1 MAGEHSRGRGPGWL
15 GRVAALVA
23 GAPDPATAAGAGAG
37 AGQEGAP
44 GGSGSQGAAGGA
56 VQGRADVRS
65 GSDRPPG
72 PSVAFDEV
80 GEEATLAR
88 LWDAVETARQQEVG
102 GREAF
107 TAFLEAYLAQF
118 KDWQPRERDLGA
130 EGGGRSAL
138 GCVEGHPDRVIAS
151 LVGELGR
158 LGRGLPAFLG
168 NPGAWED
175 LDRVRREALG
185 LEVLSILMRSPH
197 NRRLFAWYGGFRA
210 LVSLTRLIA
219 ANLAECAAYPD
230 EGVAEKSGLL
240 GRLLVHMALTVS
252 TFVDAGLWSSA
263 SSGGEVGPTFEK
275 PGGAFLRFGRP
286 RSLSRQVRGQTS
298 SVGVGSA
305 RHPQADLMETG
316 IFDAF
321 LDVLKANLRIRE
333 HIGQIA
339 ILQTVD
345 ELILLAIQT
354 ASASSTALQD
364 HLRDIGGV
372 ELLLEFIGA
381 PSLLRGFDD
390 ALAESVGGSQ
400 TTTVQPARSAAE
412 ELKIQ
417 CLALATVFD
426 SARANAYSLQRITA
440 GGGLERISRMLV
452 WASRNFFEE
461 NPTTSEK
468 CSPPRVI
475 TRADEVP
482 PGCVGLQQVFSLFG
496 EQLAYGYDGPG
507 ESLVLLCLRA
517 LLEPFQG
524 VDGPSPSWTGVS
536 ARGDALY
543 QHYVVQWIAKLLR
556 VVPAG
561 LNACRKRGAWD
572 VLCGEYFYGFAFSE
586 REGVGGTPRESRL
599 ALQQRIL
606 ALFDLAINLENSH
619 ENVQECSKLVELLE
633 VHMLRPTGV
642 IPISGAIKRA
652 LAGSRR
658 PYTVDSLYRCGFT
671 ARLANIIL
679 KQRSDAWETQG
690 GDEAML
696 ELMGTPGLSDPRNQ
710 AVAARLELIG
720 LLREILGASESI
732 RRQVIR
738 EWTVAG
744 ALFSTMW
751 DAEVQNLSL
760 DLILDLMCQK
770 TMGDDER
777 LAKSVLF
784 TRYLEALPRAQS
796 ERSTSGVKLVLRL
809 LSGIQRV
816 MKEDAGEHQSM
827 FLDAEALLQVSN
839 LLNEDYGPMEGSE
852 VCCQVLETLTALMAG
867 NFEAREK
874 FELLMGRETLLHLVV
889 QSAGQHGPLP
899 FGVVKGLL
907 GLATDGSILSEGGS
921 SAVTNSGIMPVIV
934 DALQLVVPEFKSTGL
949 RMIHELLK
957 GHIAYC
963 CACCGLATQLLQWFG
978 KESDP
983 ALRNEIGD
991 VIQLIGSVSITA
1003 TDLRLI
1009 FNMFR
1014 APDEHGLSHGCRS
1027 HLLRILQNMADH
1039 DGPSSFFDFSGQNS
1053 GMELIS
1059 PLRSRIGKGYAIV
1072 FWMRHGG
1079 NQGVPSDSASEAV
1092 FEVCGRSNSGEAR
1105 SMSIV
1110 HSGGRFWSAV
1120 FDTKAHT
1127 ATFRPCTTRGQW
1139 HQIAFVHTNGGPFT
1153 HSQMALYV
1161 DSRLVDTQKLS
1172 FVKGMEVIT
1181 SLRIGVASEPESRDQ
1196 RALVPAFTP
1205 AMAAPFLGQIGTV
1218 WMFHEPLGAKQ
1229 VEQLH
1234 ALGPQH
1240 SSPFFPS
1247 RSGLDEAVLLG
1258 FNAQASSQGEKVY
1271 NIAETTSGE
1280 AELCPGTQLCCTR
1293 SMSDILYCIGGV
1305 SILLPLLQPGG
1316 PSAEEVLRLFSRVL
1330 NGGPGHMRAMYQT
1343 SGFALINYL
1352 LKQRQ
1357 ETESLAGSN
1366 AWMTVSLLDSVKV
1379 LLEAVRDH
1387 PELLREAESRLLLDI
1402 RFWSSAPEETQREY
1416 FSLLRTSKGQ
1426 KSMAEGSLTL
1436 PVVLDS
1442 VRAHSS
1448 DADGPKEPNLA
1459 ILREGALSLLPQL
1472 LSRVGTDSILA
1483 EAGIQAILA
1492 LMVDGP
1498 GEGIITDSL
1507 SAFSSALAMDASGQL
1522 LDSCQRLG
1530 GTQLFLGAIGHRHEP
1545 LRLNALCL
1553 MSALAGKGDSSSGAL
1568 WESAADSL
1576 CMYPLSSET
1585 SGTLL
1590 AAVTLPPGLLPQV
1603 VSDSVDADLAK
1614 GVENPWALVAL
1625 LKVAA
1630 GSEPV
1635 ASSAAMSGVLAALS
1649 ADTSKCG
1656 KIFDAL
1662 SGGLWQELLAPLVM
1676 SERARD
1682 DDAAAKCAR
1691 ILLGEALRSVEGGW
1705 VHLERFG
1712 DALLAAAVECG
1723 SGTVCGSP
1731 ETVLSDILAGCME
1744 DLHIDAVSRAS
1755 STTGKDT
1762 GPGDWEDMDM
1772 PLAALP
1778 PLRRNLCRT
1787 LVLLE
1792 EALLGGFRSR
1802 GGGSD
1807 DSGEAEALAWA
1818 EDAVRG
1824 ADPPAPPLGAQG
1836 ILGLSPESG
1845 AWKPSWRLCTAAVRA
1860 ILILRTALAAAND
1873 SPLPSVC
1880 QMELTMAQESGAPTV
1895 REESPARRGLGA
1907 AAAVMSAMA
1916 VAAATNLVATE
1927 DFGEETLSDAAELPL
1942 RILLLVLPHA
1952 ALGEDSVRSAPV
1964 SHRGGVPEAVQASL
1978 SEVTPESVAASA
1990 GTLLA
1995 ACAPAL
2001 AGKGPG
2007 TAAMAAAGGSGW
2019 ASPAARGR
2027 LALCLAALHNF
2038 QGEKG
2043 LQCRQAAKAAAMSL
2057 GMSTSESAG
2066 GTAGGFGS
2074 VDLVEVAMGARAD
2087 LEKRARV
2094 RQRRAVRA
2102 ATWRSER
2109 GTAEKTS
2116 AAERRKFQE
2125 MGRAGLAA
2133 LSGLDRSRRQT
2144 AFLARKAESRELER
2158 LWRKML
2164 RTASDPRAVGQVFPS
2179 GRAEDAQGSQ
2189 EGTKWRVDPTE
2200 DPARRRQRLRRDWQP
2215 CDYES
2220 EDAARESA
2228 AQGQRLSRQGSAAL
2242 PVVPRGALVRMPNES
2257 DMAEEGHDTAG
2268 NLSGAEDANS
2278 SGDAD
2283 LSGEVEEQLGLA
2295 GEEAETADVP
2305 WESSMAALQEIAAGG
2320 QKILLRCPCELVAAK
2335 AVFPGTLYLTPQR
2348 LHFLG
2353 SQDEE
2358 DAGKESRV
2366 KVKVWSLR
2374 EVEQI
2379 HVARYMLQ
2387 RRALEMFLSDRRN
2400 YLLAFET
2407 EASAREMATRICSSP
2422 LAGRSVTLID
2432 RTKKSEHA
2440 EKLALRWRRREISN
2454 FEYLMALNTLAGR
2467 SYNDLSQYPVFPWV
2481 LSDYTS
2487 ETLDLRSPAVYRDLS
2502 KPMGALVAGQREF
2515 FVERYNASQEAD
2527 PDTPAFHYGSHYSSA
2542 GAITYYLIRMEPFTK
2557 LHRQLQG
2564 GRFDHAD
2571 RLFHS
2576 VASTWH
2582 NCSHSSSDVKELIP
2596 EFYYM
2601 PEFLR
2606 NANELRMGT
2615 RQDGMALGDVVLP
2628 PWAQDSPERFVHLM
2642 REALESDYVSA
2653 HLHEW
2658 VDLVFGFK
2666 QQGKAAEQ
2674 AVNVFHYLTYE
2685 GAVDLDAIDDEH
2697 ERKAVQDQIMFFG
2710 QTPSRLFPR
2719 AQAERGAPSPTFNS
2733 ALASPKKATKVVVTR
2748 PSANPG
2754 MSKCP
2759 VLHIGLHHSR
2769 IVTVNCDGTLS
2780 VHRWITPKSEFG
2792 SFTFSPAAMD
2802 LAYGVD
2808 IDAHPKTLGSVAAL
2822 RNNSDW
2828 KASFA
2833 SVGGGKLLLSTGH
2846 WDNSLRLTSTEGKV
2860 LQSLATHKDR
2870 VTSLAVCGQ
2879 WGPVVTAS
2887 HDTTVMVWDLLQTTT
2902 RTKSKLRVAEQPRH
2916 VLYGH
2921 TGRVACLAASAD
2933 VGVVASGSDDG
2944 MLLLHDLRKGE
2955 VVRGIQVP
2963 EGGSEITHLVMSAAG
2978 DIIAHSHADLSLQNF
2993 TVNGTLVAAVETS
3006 ERLRTLSLSP
3016 GDRYLVTGGDM
3027 GILNVWNPHD
3037 LSVYRRI
3044 DCSHGPITSA
3054 LCTPEGCILAGTA
3067 DGHLMS
3073 YVPDLAKTTQRP
3085 ARKSVDAEQHY
3096 LLRK

>member
-1 MAGEHSRGRGPGWL
+1 
-15 GRVAALVA
+15 
-23 GAPDPATAAGAGAG
+23 
-37 AGQEGAP
+37 
-44 GGSGSQGAAGGA
+44 
-56 VQGRADVRS
+56 
-65 GSDRPPG
+65 
-72 PSVAFDEV
+72 
-80 GEEATLAR
+80 
-88 LWDAVETARQQEVG
+88 
-102 GREAF
+102 
-107 TAFLEAYLAQF
+107 
-118 KDWQPRERDLGA
+118 
-130 EGGGRSAL
+130 
-138 GCVEGHPDRVIAS
+138 VIAS

-168 NPGAWED
+168 DPGAWKD
-175 LDRVRREALG
+175 PDRVRREALG
-185 LEVLSILMRSPH
+185 LNVLSILMRSPH

-219 ANLAECAAYPD
+219 ANLAECAAYPG
-230 EGVAEKSGLL
+230 ESVGERSGLL
-240 GRLLVHMALTVS
+240 GSLVVHVALTVS
-252 TFVDAGLWSSA
+252 TFIDAGLWSSA
-263 SSGGEVGPTFEK
+263 SLGGEVGPTFEK
-275 PGGAFLRFGRP
+275 SGGAFLRFGRP
-286 RSLSRQVRGQTS
+286 RSLSRQTRGRVP
-298 SVGVGSA
+298 SVDAGPA

-333 HIGQIA
+333 HSGHST
-339 ILQTVD
+339 ILQKVD

-354 ASASSTALQD
+354 ASASSPALQD

-381 PSLLRGFDD
+381 PRLLQGIGE
-390 ALAESVGGSQ
+390 AHLEAAGGLQ
-400 TTTVQPARSAAE
+400 ATQMLPARSAAE
-412 ELKIQ
+412 ELKVQ

-426 SARANAYSLQRITA
+426 SARANAYSLQRITV
-440 GGGLERISRMLV
+440 GDGLERISCMLV

-461 NPTTSEK
+461 NPTTSESY
-468 CSPPRVI
+468 SPPRAI
-475 TRADEVP
+475 RRADEVP

-496 EQLAYGYDGPG
+496 EQLAYGSDGPG

-517 LLEPFQG
+517 LLEPFQA
-524 VDGPSPSWTGVS
+524 VDGSGPSWAEDS
-536 ARGDALY
+536 ARVDALY

-586 REGVGGTPRESRL
+586 RGRVGDPPPESRL

-619 ENVQECSKLVELLE
+619 ENVLECSKLVELLE
-633 VHMLRPTGV
+633 AHVLRPTGV

-652 LAGSRR
+652 LAGPRR

-671 ARLANIIL
+671 ARLANILL

-696 ELMGTPGLSDPRNQ
+696 ELMGTPGLSDPHNQ

-720 LLREILGASESI
+720 LLREILGASESM

-751 DAEVQNLSL
+751 DAEVQNPSL

-770 TMGDDER
+770 TIGDDER

-796 ERSTSGVKLVLRL
+796 ERSTSGVNLVLRL
-809 LSGIQRV
+809 LTGIQRV
-816 MKEDAGEHQSM
+816 LKEDAGEHQSM

-839 LLNEDYGPMEGSE
+839 LLNEDYGPVEGSE
-852 VCCQVLETLTALMAG
+852 VCCEVLETLTALMAG

-907 GLATDGSILSEGGS
+907 GLATDGSVLSEGGS
-921 SAVTNSGIMPVIV
+921 TAVTNSGIMPVIV
-934 DALQLVVPEFKSTGL
+934 DALQLVGPEFQSTGL
-949 RMIHELLK
+949 RLIHELLK

-963 CACCGLATQLLQWFG
+963 CACSGLATQLLQWFG

-983 ALRNEIGD
+983 TLRNEVGE

-1009 FNMFR
+1009 FNMLR
-1014 APDEHGLSHGCRS
+1014 APDEHGLSEGCSS

-1039 DGPSSFFDFSGQNS
+1039 EGPSSFFDLSGQDS
-1053 GMELIS
+1053 GMKLTS
-1059 PLRSRIGKGYAIV
+1059 PLRSRIGKGYAVV
-1072 FWMRHGG
+1072 FWMRHGE
-1079 NQGVPSDSASEAV
+1079 NQGAPSDSASEAV

-1105 SMSIV
+1105 SVSV
-1110 HSGGRFWSAV
+1110 VLTGGRFWSAV
-1120 FDTKAHT
+1120 FDVKAHT

-1139 HQIAFVHTNGGPFT
+1139 HQIVFVHTNGGPFT
-1153 HSQMALYV
+1153 PSQMALYV
-1161 DSRLVDTQKLS
+1161 DSKLVDTQKLS

-1181 SLRIGVASEPESRDQ
+1181 SLSVGVASEPESRDQ

-1205 AMAAPFLGQIGTV
+1205 AMAAPFLGQLGTV

-1234 ALGPQH
+1234 VLGPQH

-1247 RSGLDEAVLLG
+1247 RSGLDDAVLLG
-1258 FNAQASSQGEKVY
+1258 FNAQASSQGERVY

-1343 SGFALINYL
+1343 NGFALINYL

-1357 ETESLAGSN
+1357 EAESLAGSN

-1379 LLEAVRDH
+1379 LLKAVRDH

-1402 RFWSSAPEETQREY
+1402 RFWSSAPEETQRAY

-1426 KSMAEGSLTL
+1426 QSMAEGSLTL

-1442 VRAHSS
+1442 VRARSGS
-1448 DADGPKEPNLA
+1448 TDGSKEPDLA
-1459 ILREGALSLLPQL
+1459 PMREGALSLLPQL
-1472 LSRVGTDSILA
+1472 LSRVGTDSTQA
-1483 EAGIQAILA
+1483 EAGIVAILA
-1492 LMVDGP
+1492 LMVDCP
-1498 GEGIITDSL
+1498 GDGIITNSL

-1522 LDSCQRLG
+1522 LDCCQRLG
-1530 GTQLFLGAIGHRHEP
+1530 GTQLFLSAIGHRHEP

-1553 MSALAGKGDSSSGAL
+1553 MSALAGKGDPSSGAL

-1576 CMYPLSSET
+1576 CMYPLSPKT

-1590 AAVTLPPGLLPQV
+1590 AAVTLPPGRLPQV
-1603 VSDSVDADLAK
+1603 ASDSTDADLAK

-1630 GSEPV
+1630 GSEP
-1635 ASSAAMSGVLAALS
+1635 AATSAAMSGVLAALS

-1682 DDAAAKCAR
+1682 DDDAAKCAQ
-1691 ILLGEALRSVEGGW
+1691 ILLGEALRSAEGGW
-1705 VHLERFG
+1705 AHLERFG

-1723 SGTVCGSP
+1723 SGTVSGSP

-1744 DLHIDAVSRAS
+1744 DLYVDALSRAN
-1755 STTGKDT
+1755 STTGNDA

-1802 GGGSD
+1802 GGGND
-1807 DSGEAEALAWA
+1807 DGAEAEALAWA
-1818 EDAVRG
+1818 ENAVRE
-1824 ADPPAPPLGAQG
+1824 ADPPAPPVGAQG
-1836 ILGLSPESG
+1836 ILGLNPESG

-1860 ILILRTALAAAND
+1860 ILILRAALTAAND

-1880 QMELTMAQESGAPTV
+1880 QMELTMALESGASTA

-1952 ALGEDSVRSAPV
+1952 ALGGGGASSAPG
-1964 SHRGGVPEAVQASL
+1964 SHRDNVPETLEGSL
-1978 SEVTPESVAASA
+1978 SEVTQESVAASA

-2001 AGKGPG
+2001 AGKGSG
-2007 TAAMAAAGGSGW
+2007 AAAMAAAGGSGW

-2027 LALCLAALHNF
+2027 LALCLAALHNLR
-2038 QGEKG
+2038 GEKG
-2043 LQCRQAAKAAAMSL
+2043 LQCRQAAAAAAMSL
-2057 GMSTSESAG
+2057 GMSTSGGAG
-2066 GTAGGFGS
+2066 GSAGGFGS

-2109 GTAEKTS
+2109 GTAGKTS
-2116 AAERRKFQE
+2116 AAERRKLQE
-2125 MGRAGLAA
+2125 MGRVGLAT

-2164 RTASDPRAVGQVFPS
+2164 RTASDPRAIGQVFPS
-2179 GRAEDAQGSQ
+2179 GKVESAQGSR
-2189 EGTKWRVDPTE
+2189 EGMKWRMDPTE

-2228 AQGQRLSRQGSAAL
+2228 AQGQRLSRQSSTAL
-2242 PVVPRGALVRMPNES
+2242 PVVPRGALVRMPDEPEI
-2257 DMAEEGHDTAG
+2257 AEEGPAGHDSAG

-2278 SGDAD
+2278 SGDAE
-2283 LSGEVEEQLGLA
+2283 LSGEAEEQLGLA
-2295 GEEAETADVP
+2295 GEEAETGDVP
-2305 WESSMAALQEIAAGG
+2305 WESSMAALQDIAAGG

-2400 YLLAFET
+2400 SLLAFET

-2440 EKLALRWRRREISN
+2440 EKVALRWRRREISN

-2502 KPMGALVAGQREF
+2502 KPMGALVPGQREF
-2515 FVERYNASQEAD
+2515 FVERYNASREAD

-2666 QQGKAAEQ
+2666 QQGKAAEH

-2685 GAVDLDAIDDEH
+2685 GAVDLDAIEDEH

-2719 AQAERGAPSPTFNS
+2719 AQAERGPPSTSFHS

-2759 VLHIGLHHSR
+2759 VLHIGLYHSR
-2769 IVTVNCDGTLS
+2769 IVTVNSDGTLS

-2792 SFTFSPAAMD
+2792 SFTFSPAGMD

-2822 RNNSDW
+2822 RNNNDW

-2833 SVGGGKLLLSTGH
+2833 SVGGGKFLLSTGH
-2846 WDNSLRLTSTEGKV
+2846 WDNSLRLTSTEGKA

-2870 VTSLAVCGQ
+2870 VTSLVVCGQ
-2879 WGPVVTAS
+2879 WGPIVTAS
-2887 HDTTVMVWDLLQTTT
+2887 HDTTVMVWDLLQTTA
-2902 RTKSKLRVAEQPRH
+2902 RTKSKVRVAEQPRH

-2921 TGRVACLAASAD
+2921 TGRVSCLAASAD

-3016 GDRYLVTGGDM
+3016 GDKYLVTGGDM

-3054 LCTPEGCILAGTA
+3054 LCTPEGCVLAGTA

-3073 YVPDLAKTTQRP
+3073 YVPDLAKTTQR
-3085 ARKSVDAEQHY
+3085 ASRKSVDTEQHY